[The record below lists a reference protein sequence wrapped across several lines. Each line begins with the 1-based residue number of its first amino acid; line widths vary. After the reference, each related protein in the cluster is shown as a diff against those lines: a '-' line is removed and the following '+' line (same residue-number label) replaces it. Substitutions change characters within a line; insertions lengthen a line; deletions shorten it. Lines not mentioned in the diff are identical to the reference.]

1 MTWKAIIL
9 TFIVLALLAFARI
22 HPWIFGASIAGF
34 VVLIW
39 TAHKLDKAA
48 GIR

>member
-9 TFIVLALLAFARI
+9 TFLALALFAFVRE

-39 TAHKLDKAA
+39 IGYKLDKAK